1 MPAPEDV
8 LETLKSNLFFF
19 FFYSRYS
26 EIVSILEL
34 EYTACRYKCI

>member
-19 FFYSRYS
+19 FYSRYS
-26 EIVSILEL
+26 EIVSILEF